1 MTPDLLL
8 IVTIKNNAMVV
19 AMNAAGYD
27 SAAALARDSKVS
39 SRLVYEYL
47 NLKLAP
53 VRQDGEWRSCI
64 LAISRTLRRLPEDLF
79 PPPFLRR
86 ALTTN
91 RVTREIDAEQLPA
104 LMGGTPSI
112 AYDPE
117 RAVAIGD
124 ALGALN
130 AALGRLRQ
138 REQHVLKMY
147 YGLDGEETHTL
158 DEIGRTLG
166 VGRERVRQILAR
178 ALRIL
183 SASRHQLRDQCAALL
198 EDATGEV
205 V

>member
-1 MTPDLLL
+1 MTQDLLL
-8 IVTIKNNAMVV
+8 IVTIKNNAMLV

-53 VRQDGEWRSCI
+53 VRQDGEWRGCI

-117 RAVAIGD
+117 RAVAMGD

-166 VGRERVRQILAR
+166 VSRERVRQILAR
-178 ALRIL
+178 AQRIL
-183 SASRHQLRDQCAALL
+183 SASRYQLRDQCAALL